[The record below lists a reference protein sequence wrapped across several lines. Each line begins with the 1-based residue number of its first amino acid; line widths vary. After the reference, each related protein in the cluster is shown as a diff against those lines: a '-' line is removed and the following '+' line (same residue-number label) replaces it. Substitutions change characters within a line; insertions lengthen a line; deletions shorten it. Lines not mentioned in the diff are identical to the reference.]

1 MLSHTVVTLFLAAT
15 AYAASLASLSAS
27 SYSTCYTDYV
37 STLVKRAKTRS
48 SVRTTTSSLYHYE
61 TITPVLTV
69 TPEATGTS
77 TIAAPSGF
85 LPVRS
90 TIPSAPLK
98 KRSVAAVQQTSP
110 RHGTFFARAQT
121 GITSP
126 VSGQPSWANSVT
138 CEKLVVE
145 YPIGLITKTARK
157 TITNTLA
164 ASTQTDTVSKLHMQ
178 ALTAVAN
185 GIQAIET
192 NTITSSVGQ
201 QGALTTVRTDP
212 SALQKPGT
220 LTATQIYETSTFTDV
235 VTFTPSTTSTTT
247 VIATQRLVFP
257 TATVY
262 AACGPDN
269 IATCVNGSPIIY
281 VATSS
286 PNFEH
291 FGTTS
296 DRTPY
301 DCCVSCMND
310 PLCALSSFYA
320 QSKDSTQCTIS
331 SPLSASLSNR
341 SMETYL
347 PSHRLRAR
355 NTLSATGV
363 CGLYDYATLE

>member
-1 MLSHTVVTLFLAAT
+1 MFDGNRSSHDIVTLHA
-15 AYAASLASLSAS
+15 
-27 SYSTCYTDYV
+27 
-37 STLVKRAKTRS
+37 
-48 SVRTTTSSLYHYE
+48 
-61 TITPVLTV
+61 
-69 TPEATGTS
+69 GTS

-164 ASTQTDTVSKLHMQ
+164 ASTQTDT
-178 ALTAVAN
+178 
-185 GIQAIET
+185 AIET

-201 QGALTTVRTDP
+201 QGALTT
-212 SALQKPGT
+212 
-220 LTATQIYETSTFTDV
+220 IYETSTFTDV